1 MKVRMTF
8 LLTLMLL
15 CAGLQPVQAGAPK
28 DALIGPMDQ
37 ALALL
42 RDAKYHTDDPALKAE
57 QRKKIWSAIEPVFDF
72 REVSQR
78 ALARSWNDF
87 TPEQQQNFSE
97 VFGEMLG
104 NIYVDRIQSGFHD
117 ESIEYGEEI
126 IHESKPLAIV
136 KTFILSKSNKI
147 PVDYSMMKTDG
158 KWLIYDIKV
167 EGVSLVKN
175 YRTQFKEILSKET
188 PAQLIERLRQK
199 VAEQRQ
205 GAPAS

>member
-1 MKVRMTF
+1 MKLRFTL
-8 LLTLMLL
+8 LLTLALL
-15 CAGLQPVQAGAPK
+15 WSGLQPVLAGEPK
-28 DALIGPMDQ
+28 ETLTAPMDQ

-42 RDAKYHTDDPALKAE
+42 RDAKYRTDDPALKAE
-57 QRKKIWSAIEPVFDF
+57 QREKIWNAVEPVFDF
-72 REVSQR
+72 QEVSQR

-87 TPEQQQNFSE
+87 SPEQQKTFAD

-117 ESIEYGEEI
+117 ETIEYGDEI
-126 IHESKPLAIV
+126 MHESKPLAIV
-136 KTFILSKSNKI
+136 KTFIISNSNKI
-147 PVDYSMMKTDG
+147 PVDYSMMKTNG

-188 PAQLIERLRQK
+188 PEQLIDRLKQK
-199 VAEQRQ
+199 VAEQRR